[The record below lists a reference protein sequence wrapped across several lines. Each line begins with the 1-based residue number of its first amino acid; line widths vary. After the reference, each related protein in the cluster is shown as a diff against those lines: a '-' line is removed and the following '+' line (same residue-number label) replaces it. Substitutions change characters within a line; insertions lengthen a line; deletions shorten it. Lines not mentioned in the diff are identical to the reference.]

1 MDFFTFKIM
10 YNCAQYSDSAYSRS
24 YVNAENVRHKHELN
38 IYSV

>member
-10 YNCAQYSDSAYSRS
+10 YNCAQNSDSAYSRS
-24 YVNAENVRHKHELN
+24 YVNVENVRHKHELN